1 MFKTKIT
8 ISWQPMTGKD
18 SLVKMSGG
26 NELPSITSRK
36 QIIPAPS
43 YAGQIPVRYTYEVYA
58 KGVGKMKTHTFTS
71 PATPLLWKPGLSATR
86 FNNLI

>member
-1 MFKTKIT
+1 
-8 ISWQPMTGKD
+8 MTGRD
-18 SLVKMSGG
+18 SLVSMAGG

-36 QIIPAPS
+36 QIVPAPF

-71 PATPLLWKPGLSATR
+71 PATPLLWKPGLSATKCSK
-86 FNNLI
+86 II